1 MKVLTVV
8 GARPQLIK
16 AAPLSRA
23 LRAAG
28 HEEILVD
35 TGQHYDREMS
45 ELFFDELGLPRP
57 RFSLGVG
64 SMTRGRQIAKMLTG
78 LEEAVAKAKPN
89 WVLVYG
95 DTNSTLAGA
104 LAAEVCGVPLAHV
117 EAGLRSFNREM
128 PEESNRVL
136 TDHLAHL
143 LLCPT
148 QTAVTNLAREGISR
162 GVHLVGD
169 PSFDAIRRFQP
180 KARETS
186 SILKRLDLKKGG
198 FALATLHRP
207 SNVDRP
213 KSLKSIFDALAKL
226 EMPVLLPLHPRTRA
240 ALERNPISTGGS
252 LRMIEALGFLDML
265 TLEENAALILT
276 DSGGVQKEAFYFG
289 VPCITVREETEWVET
304 VVSGWNIL
312 AGPEEIATIIQEKVW
327 PSRPGR
333 IPYPGPAAPRIVDE
347 LEKAGR

>member
-16 AAPLSRA
+16 AAPLSQA
-23 LRAAG
+23 LHAAG

-57 RFSLGVG
+57 QFSLGVG
-64 SMTRGRQIAKMLTG
+64 SMTRGRQISKMLTG
-78 LEEAVAKAKPN
+78 LEEAIAKAKPD

-104 LAAEVCGVPLAHV
+104 LAADVCGVPLAHV

-148 QTAVTNLAREGISR
+148 QTAVDNLGREGISR

-169 PSFDAIRRFQP
+169 PSFDAIRRFLP

-213 KSLKSIFDALAKL
+213 KSLEPILDALAKL

-304 VVSGWNIL
+304 VASGWNVL
-312 AGPEEIATIIQEKVW
+312 TRPEEIVAIVGKRTW
-327 PSRPGR
+327 PSRPPR
-333 IPYPGPAAPRIVDE
+333 IPCPDPAAPRIVEE
-347 LEKAGR
+347 LEKAGW